1 VPECGGEAK
10 LRAAAAGMAANPNC
24 VVLRIRIN
32 LRPPFP
38 VGKPNRISTKS
49 DFSFLFSA
57 FPWFQVSVPSGM
69 GPRGFGG
76 VQWNLIIRIHLLS
89 FSWLPVSV
97 RIHRSPQVAGR

>member
-1 VPECGGEAK
+1 VGK
-10 LRAAAAGMAANPNC
+10 LCAAAAGMAANPNC
-24 VVLRIRIN
+24 VFLRIRIN

-69 GPRGFGG
+69 GP
-76 VQWNLIIRIHLLS
+76 I
-89 FSWLPVSV
+89 
-97 RIHRSPQVAGR
+97 